1 MSLSIL
7 FMCYYITPITTSPLH
22 AHKLHQ
28 LVSLQPVVVMWSLDN
43 KNRGAQ
49 ATQPYDVNFLAYSGG
64 VYNGSGCAYR
74 TANNYQ
80 FL

>member
-1 MSLSIL
+1 M
-7 FMCYYITPITTSPLH
+7 
-22 AHKLHQ
+22 
-28 LVSLQPVVVMWSLDN
+28 MWSLDN
-43 KNRGAQ
+43 KNRSAQ

-74 TANNYQ
+74 TVDSYQ